1 MRFLTTGKRGR
12 VLSLPLFCPSG
23 LWSWMAPSDS
33 NMTLTEHLEDL
44 RWSLLKSVVAIFIAS
59 CACYFFSSAIFAFVV
74 APLRRNL
81 QPGQNLIGTSVT
93 EAFFI
98 EIKVALAA
106 GVLFSCPIIF
116 YQIWRF
122 IAPGLSGREKRW
134 VLPFVLSATL
144 FFVGG
149 IFFCYRI
156 VLPVAF
162 KYFIEQYET
171 MGVSPAIRIG
181 DYFSFFFRMVLAFGV
196 TFELP
201 VLTYFLVRV
210 GVWNYR
216 LMLRSFRY
224 AILVIFVVAAMLTPT
239 PDVINQS
246 LLALPMLVLYILSI
260 GVAYIWR
267 KSD

>member
-1 MRFLTTGKRGR
+1 
-12 VLSLPLFCPSG
+12 
-23 LWSWMAPSDS
+23 
-33 NMTLTEHLEDL
+33 MTLTEHLEDL
-44 RWSLLKSVVAIFIAS
+44 RWCLLKSVFAIVIAS
-59 CACYFFSSAIFAFVV
+59 GVCYFFSDAIFGFVV
-74 APLRRNL
+74 APLRQNL

-106 GVLFSCPIIF
+106 GAFFSCPILF

-122 IAPGLSGREKRW
+122 IAPGLSGREIKW
-134 VLPFVLSATL
+134 IIPFVLCATL
-144 FFVGG
+144 FFLGG
-149 IFFCYRI
+149 AYFCYRI

-181 DYFSFFFRMVLAFGV
+181 DYFTFFFRMVLAFGG

-201 VLTYFLVRV
+201 VFTFFLVRI
-210 GVWNYR
+210 GIWDYR
-216 LMLRSFRY
+216 FMLRSFRY
-224 AILVIFVVAAMLTPT
+224 AILVIFILAAILTPT
-239 PDVINQS
+239 PDVINQC
-246 LLALPMLVLYILSI
+246 LLALPMLVLYVLSI

-267 KSD
+267 KPE